1 MSLLLDNPSHSAGEE
16 SQDNGEYDHQSPL
29 TWKGIDIDDNKMAAL
44 KRVIEQIINST
55 DEVPDELVEAAK
67 AILEVSSGINAIII
81 PLSPLLI
88 WLILLALVVK
98 QLQKKKGFQANHRPC
113 FNFGH
118 RPLAII

>member
-88 WLILLALVVK
+88 
-98 QLQKKKGFQANHRPC
+98 
-113 FNFGH
+113 
-118 RPLAII
+118 